1 MDLLHFSTTKTACV
15 YTLGNI
21 ENNTATV
28 WILIHGYAQ
37 KGDVFLHSFQ
47 DLLHENML
55 LVAPE
60 ALNKFYTKGGYGN
73 VVASWM
79 TKDNRENE
87 IENYVAYI
95 ENVVT
100 YFQQRGFSKFNIL
113 GFSQGVATVSR
124 FLKLSSIVS
133 FDTAV
138 LWAGEIPAEVDYNQ
152 LSNFEKLFYICGD
165 NDPFFKATA
174 MQEKYSNIAKMQ
186 FMLFEG
192 GHVISTAV
200 LKKIF
205 SD

>member
-15 YTLGNI
+15 YSLGNI

-37 KGDVFLHSFQ
+37 KGDVFLQSFQ
-47 DLLHENML
+47 ELANENIL

-60 ALNKFYTKGGYGN
+60 ALNKFYTKGGYGD

-79 TKDNRENE
+79 TRDNRENE

-95 ENVVT
+95 ESVVT
-100 YFQQRGFSKFNIL
+100 YFQQKGFTTFNIL

-124 FLKLSSIVS
+124 FLKFSSIIS
-133 FDTAV
+133 FDKV
-138 LWAGEIPAEVDYNQ
+138 ILFAGEIPAEVDYNQ
-152 LSNFEKLFYICGD
+152 LSNFKKLFYICGD
-165 NDPFFKATA
+165 NDPFFNATA
-174 MQEKYSNIAKMQ
+174 MQAKYSNIAGMQ

-192 GHVISTAV
+192 GHIISTAI
-200 LKKIF
+200 LKQIV
-205 SD
+205 SI

>member
-1 MDLLHFSTTKTACV
+1 MDLLYFSTTKTACV

-21 ENNTATV
+21 DNNTATV

-37 KGDVFLHSFQ
+37 KGDIFLQSFQ
-47 DLLHENML
+47 ELLHENML

-60 ALNKFYTKGGYGN
+60 ALNKFYTKGGYGD

-87 IENYVAYI
+87 IKNYVAYI
-95 ENVVT
+95 ESVVNH
-100 YFQQRGFSKFNIL
+100 FLQKGFTKFNIL

-124 FLKLSSIVS
+124 FLKCSSIVS
-133 FDTAV
+133 FDTVV
-138 LWAGEIPAEVDYNQ
+138 LLAGEIPAEVDYNQ